1 MRTSID
7 LGMHREAHY
16 LTLTPYQ
23 AELRRRLFWSVY
35 MLDRVIAISLGRPV
49 NLSDQDIDVKLPLDV
64 NDTVTDNEHIASLLA
79 KAHSEEQPT
88 TRTKPTTTLTMWTE
102 LLKLKRIESQ
112 IQCHIYRVDRSIES
126 LCPEVAPLLKRLEE
140 WKTCTPKLPVADS
153 NYLTL
158 LWNKATRLLLQ
169 PFLGIL
175 SPEDPLIKQCLTAS
189 GQICH
194 IFKRMFQQDSYGHS
208 FISVHSIFI
217 AGVNIW

>member
-16 LTLTPYQ
+16 ASLTPYQ
-23 AELRRRLFWSVY
+23 GELRRRLFWSVY

-64 NDTVTDNEHIASLLA
+64 DDTLNDNDRIASLLA
-79 KAHSEEQPT
+79 NANSDGLPARRTTPT
-88 TRTKPTTTLTMWTE
+88 TSLTFWTE

-126 LCPEVAPLLKRLEE
+126 LKPEVAPLLSRLEE
-140 WKTCTPKLPVADS
+140 WKSYTPNLTLAEN
-153 NYLTL
+153 NYLDL

-175 SPEDPLIKQCLTAS
+175 DPNDGLIKRCLTAS
-189 GQICH
+189 GQICQ

>member
-1 MRTSID
+1 
-7 LGMHREAHY
+7 
-16 LTLTPYQ
+16 
-23 AELRRRLFWSVY
+23 

-49 NLSDQDIDVKLPLDV
+49 NLSDQDIDVRLPLDV
-64 NDTVTDNEHIASLLA
+64 DDTVTDNEHIASLLTNA
-79 KAHSEEQPT
+79 RSDEQPAPH
-88 TRTKPTTTLTMWTE
+88 TKTTTTLTMWTE

-126 LCPEVAPLLKRLEE
+126 LYPEVAPLLERLEE
-140 WKTCTPKLPVADS
+140 WKIHTPRLPVADS

-189 GQICH
+189 GQICQ